1 MSFDPGLEERSNGW
15 WQWWWRKWRTDMNR
29 CGNSCDCS
37 AICECR
43 DLQCYACCVCDCQAS
58 NDSSEPA
65 SAGVASAAAS
75 DLSWEQVEEKDSRVT
90 LWVPDHV
97 VTHCAGCHQ
106 EFWMVRRKHH
116 CRSAADVF
124 MAIGQLTLYPL
135 RNSNMSIGFRAE

>member
-1 MSFDPGLEERSNGW
+1 M
-15 WQWWWRKWRTDMNR
+15 
-29 CGNSCDCS
+29 CDCS
-37 AICECR
+37 AVGEFHGS
-43 DLQCYACCVCDCQAS
+43 LTVLHMLCVCNCQAS

-116 CRSAADVF
+116 CRSVADVV
-124 MAIGQLTLYPL
+124 MLIGQLIFQ
-135 RNSNMSIGFRAE
+135 SSV